1 MNNYVAVA
9 YPTELVL
16 NDSQSLE
23 MGFFGQAEMNNYVVV
38 AYPTELVLNDS
49 QSLEMGFS
57 GRRK

>member
-9 YPTELVL
+9 YPI
-16 NDSQSLE
+16 
-23 MGFFGQAEMNNYVVV
+23 
-38 AYPTELVLNDS
+38 ELVLNDS

>member
-16 NDSQSLE
+16 NDSE
-23 MGFFGQAEMNNYVVV
+23 
-38 AYPTELVLNDS
+38 
-49 QSLEMGFS
+49 SLEMGFS

>member
-23 MGFFGQAEMNNYVVV
+23 MGFLG
-38 AYPTELVLNDS
+38 
-49 QSLEMGFS
+49 S
-57 GRRK
+57 GNE